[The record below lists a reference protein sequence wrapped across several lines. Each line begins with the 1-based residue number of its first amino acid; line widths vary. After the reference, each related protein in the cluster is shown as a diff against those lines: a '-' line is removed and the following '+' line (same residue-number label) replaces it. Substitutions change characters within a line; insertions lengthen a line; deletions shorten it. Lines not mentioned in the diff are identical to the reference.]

1 MPPTESTHSPGA
13 KVDVSSSPN
22 VVRPVFARSSSTEP
36 TTVLLT
42 VGSHQLAPR
51 EETVS
56 EQTRE
61 EIDAKIE
68 AVESRIETRI
78 AEISGDI
85 KLMNANV
92 TAMAAKVDESSKEQ
106 RSTRTT
112 IIITAIGVVIAL
124 AAAVWQMQTGLLEA
138 FQTGLSVPRQIPKP

>member
-1 MPPTESTHSPGA
+1 MPPTESAHSPWA

-22 VVRPVFARSSSTEP
+22 VVRPVVGRGSRTEP
-36 TTVLLT
+36 ITVLLT
-42 VGSHQLAPR
+42 VDSGQLAPR

-61 EIDAKIE
+61 ETDAKIA

-78 AEISGDI
+78 AEISWDI

-92 TAMAAKVDESSKEQ
+92 TAMATKVAESSKEQ
-106 RSTRTT
+106 RTTRTT
-112 IIITAIGVVIAL
+112 IIVTAIGVVIAL
-124 AAAVWQMQTGLLEA
+124 AAAVWQMQTGLLDA
-138 FQTGLSVPRQIPKP
+138 FQAGLSVK